1 MKAKLTIDQNG
12 ETDRIE
18 IIINRKEVQ
27 GRLIIEDGA
36 YGVWIQKD
44 GSRKVVNFD
53 FFAEESGNKIRVWG
67 EDEDEPLFV
76 TEAE

>member
-1 MKAKLTIDQNG
+1 MKAKLTTDQDG

-18 IIINRKEVQ
+18 ITINRTGVH

-36 YGVWIQKD
+36 YGIWIQKD
-44 GSRKVVNFD
+44 GSQKVVNFD
-53 FFAEESGNKIRVWG
+53 FFSDESGNKIRVWG

-76 TEAE
+76 TEAS